1 MSTRKIKAQK
11 ANLVM
16 AAQNQKNKRL
26 SWILLHHRPTV
37 SYCSY
42 ATTTSAKVHNLAL
55 SGYTSPADC
64 ESNSDAILLD
74 NEKLFVARVC
84 HSRALRTNSS
94 SFPILALESPSGVVN
109 VYRSQFPTAQ
119 EHPSAETMAD

>member
-16 AAQNQKNKRL
+16 AAQNQKDKRL
-26 SWILLHHRPTV
+26 SWILLHH
-37 SYCSY
+37 CSY

-64 ESNSDAILLD
+64 EGNSDVILLD
-74 NEKLFVARVC
+74 NEKLFVARFC

-109 VYRSQFPTAQ
+109 VHRSQFPTAQ